1 MSLDLNKYFLNNSNE
16 SINSYKHNI
25 QDALEIIT
33 NNLSNNT
40 IFSGK
45 NAKQLKNIVSDF
57 KIGEQPKNL
66 ENIIENQLNDI
77 FKNSLNINS
86 PTSMA
91 HLH

>member
-16 SINSYKHNI
+16 SINSYKYNI

-45 NAKQLKNIVSDF
+45 NAKQLKNIVYEIS
-57 KIGEQPKNL
+57 
-66 ENIIENQLNDI
+66 
-77 FKNSLNINS
+77 
-86 PTSMA
+86 
-91 HLH
+91 